1 MKKLLTI
8 MVIFLVL
15 VSVQE
20 TQAQNALLRYADK
33 QYELSNYQHAAEVYQ
48 EAFGKREKVE
58 TARKIAQS
66 YTMIRDYEKSNEWW
80 KKTVSF
86 EEADRDDYYEY
97 ILSSYQL
104 NNGDV
109 NISELLQGSNFT
121 AEDFPELDP
130 SRMKAMYDGK
140 ANLKLVPVAG
150 VNSSG
155 SDMNLVLDKEE
166 HMYFSSD
173 RGAVTP
179 SNKPAIR
186 LDLNN
191 IYSEEK
197 YDFNDREF
205 FRIFRKDS
213 EGNVTEL
220 SANNEEVLH
229 FSDPSFMHEKGLMFY
244 TVTRRITKARRNLE
258 FAVGAEIYYSK
269 VDADGNLSDHKAMP
283 FNEPTKHGVMHPH
296 VDEAAKRIYFSSD
309 MEGGQGGFDLYY
321 VEYDENMNFGSPVNL
336 GVGINTGKNE
346 SHPYRAG
353 DSFYFS
359 SNGHPGLGGMDVF
372 KASYNTT
379 SKDISNVSNMG
390 APINS
395 NRDDFSYSV
404 AADGR
409 RFISSDRRG
418 GMGLDDIYSIEELNK
433 KLLAKVM
440 DCDGNMF
447 TASFEAMLTEQGQ
460 TGNITTQRGS
470 DGSLTAELN
479 PESNFELK
487 ISKQGYFSIYDN
499 TLSTIG
505 LKEETLERTYRLA
518 AIPYQMP
525 VYVDIVYYDLDKS
538 FIRTDA
544 EPTLQKLGELMQKYS
559 FLDLKVASHTDA
571 RASREYNE
579 ALSQRRADAVSEY
592 LKEYN
597 IGSDRIRAEW
607 FGEEKLTN
615 DCGDGVPCPEWEHQL
630 NRRSELVLEA
640 FPDPSK
646 QYELPKELL
655 DKDICDAN
663 SIFEELQRELN
674 AVPIVYFD
682 FDKST
687 IRPVHRKE
695 LERTAIMLKR
705 MPHMNLNIEGHTDQR
720 GSEEYNKS
728 LSERRAQVVMEYLKK
743 RGVEAARLNSEW
755 FGKTRPI
762 HDCGDCTEAQHQEN
776 RRTELKLKR

>member
-1 MKKLLTI
+1 
-8 MVIFLVL
+8 
-15 VSVQE
+15 
-20 TQAQNALLRYADK
+20 
-33 QYELSNYQHAAEVYQ
+33 
-48 EAFGKREKVE
+48 
-58 TARKIAQS
+58 
-66 YTMIRDYEKSNEWW
+66 
-80 KKTVSF
+80 
-86 EEADRDDYYEY
+86 
-97 ILSSYQL
+97 
-104 NNGDV
+104 
-109 NISELLQGSNFT
+109 
-121 AEDFPELDP
+121 
-130 SRMKAMYDGK
+130 
-140 ANLKLVPVAG
+140 VAG
-150 VNSSG
+150 VNSAG
-155 SDMNLVLDKEE
+155 TDMNLILDREE
-166 HMYFSSD
+166 NMYFSTD

-191 IYSEEK
+191 IYSDEK

-205 FRIFRKDS
+205 FRILRKDTAGNIS
-213 EGNVTEL
+213 ELNIDN
-220 SANNEEVLH
+220 AEVLH

-244 TVTRRITKARRNLE
+244 TVTRKITKARRNLE

-269 VDADGNLSDHKAMP
+269 IDADGNLSEHKAMP
-283 FNEPTKHGVMHPH
+283 FNDAINYGVMHPY
-296 VDEAAKRIYFSSD
+296 VDEVAKRIYFSSE

-321 VEYDENMNFGSPVNL
+321 VDYDADLNFSSPVNL
-336 GVGINTGKNE
+336 GAGINTGKNE

-372 KASYNTT
+372 KADYN
-379 SKDISNVSNMG
+379 SNNKSIANVSNMG

-409 RFISSDRRG
+409 RFISSDRKG

-440 DCDGNMF
+440 DCDGNML
-447 TASFEAMLTEQGQ
+447 TESFEAMLTETASKTQ
-460 TGNITTQRGS
+460 TATARDNSGA
-470 DGSLTAELN
+470 LTAELN
-479 PESNFELK
+479 PESNYELK
-487 ISKQGYFSIYDN
+487 ITKQGYFSIYDN
-499 TLSTIG
+499 TLSTVG

-571 RASREYNE
+571 RASNEYNE
-579 ALSQRRADAVSEY
+579 ALSQRRADAVSDY
-592 LKEYN
+592 LKAYD

-705 MPHMNLNIEGHTDQR
+705 MPNMNLNIEGHTDQR

-728 LSERRAQVVMEYLKK
+728 LSERRAQVVMDYLKQ
-743 RGVEAARLNSEW
+743 RGVEAARMNSEW
-755 FGKTRPI
+755 FGKTMPI
-762 HDCGDCTEAQHQEN
+762 HDCGDCTPAQHQEN
-776 RRTELKLKR
+776 RRTELKLKK